1 VPTRC
6 LIVDDNKTFLE
17 AVRAL
22 LEREGLGVAAVA
34 STYAEALDLFE
45 TLRPDVVL
53 VDIFLGEESGLELA
67 RHLAEDGH
75 GQSDAATVHGP
86 IDSRAREPRSTV
98 VLVGGPMASGELV
111 QVVRMRVDR
120 SALSALGIT
129 QNGSADTVE
138 IDVLVGEDGVA
149 RGLRLP
155 L

>member
-6 LIVDDNKTFLE
+6 LIVDDNKRFLE

-67 RHLAEDGH
+67 RHLAEDGR
-75 GQSDAATVHGP
+75 GQGDAATV
-86 IDSRAREPRSTV
+86 ILISTHSEADLADLIAASPAAGFLPKAELSAKAIRRIV
-98 VLVGGPMASGELV
+98 AGRPGGP
-111 QVVRMRVDR
+111 
-120 SALSALGIT
+120 
-129 QNGSADTVE
+129 
-138 IDVLVGEDGVA
+138 
-149 RGLRLP
+149 P
-155 L
+155 